1 MSDWI
6 GLIFL
11 VLLIVGA
18 LVGLKALSKPRT
30 RTSEEFERNAAEG
43 TTAMGASFNALQEL
57 MNPEAAKAK
66 EVITQMKEG
75 RYQKK
80 KREGKS
86 GGEAAEVEAG
96 DGGQETVRQETEDRR
111 SETGSLTE

>member
-6 GLIFL
+6 GLIFF
-11 VLLIVGA
+11 VLLVTGII
-18 LVGLKALSKPRT
+18 VGLKLLAKPQT

-43 TTAMGASFNALQEL
+43 TTGLGASMNALHEL

-80 KREGKS
+80 KREGK
-86 GGEAAEVEAG
+86 AG
-96 DGGQETVRQETEDRR
+96 DDDETEGRGNDEHLD
-111 SETGSLTE
+111 SEI

>member
-1 MSDWI
+1 MLVAGALI
-6 GLIFL
+6 GLKL
-11 VLLIVGA
+11 
-18 LVGLKALSKPRT
+18 LSKPRT
-30 RTSEEFERNAAEG
+30 RTTEEFERGAAEG

-80 KREGKS
+80 KREGKANDS
-86 GGEAAEVEAG
+86 EP
-96 DGGQETVRQETEDRR
+96 TED
-111 SETGSLTE
+111 EE